1 MKKSS
6 QLGIIQRKTQT
17 RKLSWKKVV
26 FSFPYSFSILISRY
40 GVFLLF
46 CFLIRIRWPSFVYC
60 TCCSWMWTRILKH
73 EYLVKSLTEH
83 ENNITPW
90 MAIFLLSQ
98 FSKAVNKKTKKTIP
112 ARFKKKK
119 SSNQNI
125 FKWTKKK
132 AFVSSVLIKKRV
144 IKIQRFFFCFL
155 ILPSHFHKFFDKWL
169 FSCENDDEK

>member
-17 RKLSWKKVV
+17 RKISWKKVV

-60 TCCSWMWTRILKH
+60 TCCSWMWTRILEH

-112 ARFKKKK
+112 ARFKKKSLRIK
-119 SSNQNI
+119 TFLNEQ
-125 FKWTKKK
+125 
-132 AFVSSVLIKKRV
+132 KKRLLWAV
-144 IKIQRFFFCFL
+144 FL
-155 ILPSHFHKFFDKWL
+155 
-169 FSCENDDEK
+169 